1 MAGAGVAGAMGVSRG
16 TNKLVVAIG
25 CCLTLAACSKPEQSL
40 SEMLAAQKP
49 AEQKTAAE
57 PAVSKITTGA
67 TTPATT
73 AAATTTPATD
83 GKAEL
88 AKATEYWGK
97 IYAKN
102 PKDAQTALNFARNLK
117 AQGEKQQALAV
128 LQQASAANPTHKGIA
143 GEYGRLLLEFNHI
156 TQADK
161 LLELADDPANPDWK
175 VVSARG
181 TVFAK
186 QNQYSKAVPLFERA
200 LQLAPDQPSVMSNLA
215 LAYAMDGHVEK
226 AEALLRR
233 AAALGGDARVNQNLA
248 LVLGLQGKYDEA
260 KQAMANDV
268 PPDRAAANVEYLRQ
282 MVKAQ
287 PKPMPKSAA
296 PDKVAAQLKPAATD
310 PAKETAGWSSSVAV
324 AKPAN

>member
-1 MAGAGVAGAMGVSRG
+1 MSGLPGANGLLAAVS
-16 TNKLVVAIG
+16 
-25 CCLTLAACSKPEQSL
+25 CCLLLAACSKPDQSL

-73 AAATTTPATD
+73 AAATTTPATTTPATD

-97 IYAKN
+97 AYAKN

-128 LQQASAANPTHKGIA
+128 LQQAAGVNPTHKGIA

-161 LLELADDPANPDWK
+161 LLELADDPSAPDWK
-175 VVSARG
+175 VISARG

-215 LAYAMDGHVEK
+215 LAYAMEGNVDK
-226 AEALLRR
+226 AEPLLRK

-260 KQAMANDV
+260 KLAMANDV

-282 MVKAQ
+282 MVKAE
-287 PKPMPKSAA
+287 PKPMPKAEA
-296 PDKVAAQLKPAATD
+296 PDKVAAQLKPAAVQD
-310 PAKETAGWSSSVAV
+310 AKATPGWSSSVAV